1 MANSIYCNLRNVNE
15 KRGHWS
21 VRSLMNLLSNLSLK
35 SRLIVLISIP
45 LVAIAGL
52 SIYALMVFADINRG
66 VTSIYNDRV
75 VPLNDLKTISDDYAV
90 LVIDAINKANAGRVS
105 PKEALDQIE
114 KAESAISANW
124 QGYTQTLLTDRER
137 QLVREAEALFSA
149 ADQAIGEAK
158 TILRRA
164 PSNAEAQL
172 DQIDGPLYEAIDPV
186 TEKIGE
192 LIELQLDVAARERAS
207 VGELYA
213 QSQLLYPSTAVV
225 AAVVSIGASVL
236 IILSVTGPIQSM
248 RNLMQSVA
256 EKSDLSQRLKVVG
269 KDELAQLGQSLNHML
284 NEFGQVISRLSAV
297 SDEVAT
303 ASEEL
308 SSINANVERNIESQ
322 SEQTDQVATAMNQM
336 SAASNDVARSAEEA
350 KSAARSAKE
359 QGIEGRVRGEKG
371 REALHRLSEDI
382 RRVANQINSL
392 ENKSLEIQKVTQVIN
407 DIADQTNLL
416 ALNAAIEAAR
426 AGEHGRGF
434 SVVADEVRSL
444 AKRTQTSTAEIA
456 GVIQGLTEESKATV
470 AVMQSGLE
478 QVEENRMLIDGIA
491 ETLNSIGDAIDH
503 IVQMGEQ
510 IASASE
516 EQSVAADQVSGNL
529 THIVDLSSQN
539 LDGAKQSA
547 EASHELARLAA
558 EMKDRVSSFRTSV

>member
-1 MANSIYCNLRNVNE
+1 
-15 KRGHWS
+15 
-21 VRSLMNLLSNLSLK
+21 MNLLSTLSLK
-35 SRLIVLISIP
+35 LRLVFLVSIP
-45 LVAIAGL
+45 LAAIAGL
-52 SIYALMVFADINRG
+52 SIYALVVFADINRG

-75 VPLNDLKTISDDYAV
+75 VPLKDLKFISDDYAV
-90 LVIDAINKANAGRVS
+90 LVVDAINKANAGRIS
-105 PKEALDQIE
+105 PLEALRQIE
-114 KAESAISANW
+114 QAESNIEANW
-124 QGYTQTLLTDRER
+124 EHYTQTSLTPRER
-137 QLVREAEALFSA
+137 ELVGEAEALFDA
-149 ADQAIGEAK
+149 AHKAIQEAK
-158 TILRRA
+158 TVLRSA
-164 PSNAEAQL
+164 PSNSQGQL
-172 DQIDGPLYEAIDPV
+172 NRIDGPLYELIDPV

-192 LIELQLDVAARERAS
+192 LIELQLDVAAQERQS

-213 QSQLLYPSTAVV
+213 QSQVLYPSTAVV
-225 AAVVSIGASVL
+225 AAVLSIGASVL
-236 IILSVTGPIQSM
+236 IILSITGPINAM
-248 RNLMQSVA
+248 RNLMRSVA
-256 EKSDLSQRLKVVG
+256 EESDLSQRLHVEG
-269 KDELAQLGQSLNHML
+269 KDELAQLGHSLNHML
-284 NEFGQVISRLSAV
+284 NEFDQVISRLSTV

-308 SSINANVERNIESQ
+308 SSINSSVERNIESQ
-322 SEQTDQVATAMNQM
+322 SDQTDQVATAMNQM

-350 KSAARSAKE
+350 QSAARSAKE
-359 QGIEGRVRGEKG
+359 QGVEGRVRGEKG

-382 RRVANQINSL
+382 RRVAKQINSL
-392 ENKSLEIQKVTQVIN
+392 ESRSLEIQKVTEVIN

-456 GVIQGLTEESKATV
+456 DVIKGLTEESKATV

-478 QVEENRMLIDGIA
+478 QVEENRMLIDDVA

-510 IASASE
+510 IASAAE
-516 EQSVAADQVSGNL
+516 EQSVAAEQVSGNL
-529 THIVDLSSQN
+529 AHIVDLSSQN
-539 LDGAKQSA
+539 LDGAKQSS

-558 EMKDRVSSFRTSV
+558 EMKDRVSSFKTSA

>member
-1 MANSIYCNLRNVNE
+1 MEVGVFGKSI
-15 KRGHWS
+15 
-21 VRSLMNLLSNLSLK
+21 MNLLGSLSLK
-35 SRLIVLISIP
+35 FRLVVLVSIP

-52 SIYALMVFADINRG
+52 SIYALVVFADINRG

-75 VPLNDLKTISDDYAV
+75 VPLKDLKVISDDYAV
-90 LVIDAINKANAGRVS
+90 LVVDAINKANAGIIS
-105 PKEALDQIE
+105 PREALVQIE
-114 KAESAISANW
+114 KAESDAAANW
-124 QGYTQTLLTDRER
+124 EGFTQTLLTDREK
-137 QLVREAEALFSA
+137 QLVREAEQLFAA
-149 ADQAIGEAK
+149 ADRGLAEAK
-158 TILRRA
+158 EILRRA
-164 PSNAEAQL
+164 PVNGKGQL
-172 DQIDGPLYEAIDPV
+172 DQIDGPLYDVIDPV
-186 TEKIGE
+186 AAKLAE
-192 LIELQLDVAARERAS
+192 LIDLQLEVASSERES

-213 QSQLLYPSTAVV
+213 QSQVLYPATAVV
-225 AAVVSIGASVL
+225 AAVLSIGASIL
-236 IILSVTGPIQSM
+236 IIFSITNPIQSM
-248 RNLMQSVA
+248 RKLMRHVA
-256 EKSDLSQRLKVVG
+256 DKSDLSQRLDVDG
-269 KDELAQLGQSLNHML
+269 KDELAQLGHSLNHML
-284 NEFGQVISRLSAV
+284 NEFDQVIKRLSDV

-308 SSINANVERNIESQ
+308 SSINASVERNIESQ
-322 SEQTDQVATAMNQM
+322 SGQTDQVATAMNQM

-350 KSAARSAKE
+350 QSAARSAKE
-359 QGIEGRVRGEKG
+359 QGIEGRGRGEKG

-382 RRVANQINSL
+382 RRVASQISSL
-392 ENKSLEIQKVTQVIN
+392 ESKSLEIQKVTQVIN

-456 GVIQGLTEESKATV
+456 DVIQGLTEESKATV

-478 QVEENRMLIDGIA
+478 QVEDNRLLIDGIA
-491 ETLNSIGDAIDH
+491 ETLNAIGDAIDH

-516 EQSVAADQVSGNL
+516 EQSVAAEQVSGNL
-529 THIVDLSSQN
+529 TYIVDLSSQN
-539 LDGAKQSA
+539 LDGARQSA

-558 EMKDRVSSFRTSV
+558 EMKDRVSSFRTSA

>member
-1 MANSIYCNLRNVNE
+1 
-15 KRGHWS
+15 
-21 VRSLMNLLSNLSLK
+21 MNLLSNLSLK

-45 LVAIAGL
+45 LVAIVGL

-75 VPLNDLKTISDDYAV
+75 VPLNDLETISDDYAV
-90 LVIDAINKANAGRVS
+90 FVIDAINKANAGRVS

-164 PSNAEAQL
+164 PSNAEGQL
-172 DQIDGPLYEAIDPV
+172 DQIDGPLYEVIDPV

-192 LIELQLDVAARERAS
+192 LMELQLDVAARERAS

-236 IILSVTGPIQSM
+236 IILSITGPIQSM

-269 KDELAQLGQSLNHML
+269 KDELAQLGHSLNHML
-284 NEFGQVISRLSAV
+284 NEFDQVISRLSAV

-392 ENKSLEIQKVTQVIN
+392 ESKSLEIQKVTQVIN

-491 ETLNSIGDAIDH
+491 ETLNSISDAIDH

-558 EMKDRVSSFRTSV
+558 EMKDRVSSFRTSA

>member
-1 MANSIYCNLRNVNE
+1 MANSIYCNLRNVNA

-21 VRSLMNLLSNLSLK
+21 VRSLMNLLRNLSLK

-105 PKEALDQIE
+105 PREALDQIE

>member
-1 MANSIYCNLRNVNE
+1 
-15 KRGHWS
+15 
-21 VRSLMNLLSNLSLK
+21 MNLLSSLSLK
-35 SRLIVLISIP
+35 SRLVILVSIP
-45 LVAIAGL
+45 LVALAGL
-52 SIYALMVFADINRG
+52 SIYALVVFSEINRG
-66 VTSIYNDRV
+66 VISIYNDRV
-75 VPLNDLKTISDDYAV
+75 VPLKDLKVISDDYAV
-90 LVIDAINKANAGRVS
+90 LVIDAINKANAGRIS
-105 PKEALDQIE
+105 SNEALEQIE

-124 QGYTQTLLTDRER
+124 QRYTQTLLTDQER
-137 QLVREAEALFSA
+137 QLVREAEALFLA
-149 ADQAIGEAK
+149 ADQAIVEAK

-164 PSNAEAQL
+164 STNAKGQL
-172 DQIDGPLYEAIDPV
+172 DQIDGPLYKVIDPV

-192 LIELQLDVAARERAS
+192 LIELQLDVAARERES

-213 QSQLLYPSTAVV
+213 QSQWLYPSSSVV
-225 AAVVSIGASVL
+225 AAALSIGAGAL
-236 IILSVTGPIQSM
+236 IIFSITGPIQSM
-248 RNLMQSVA
+248 RALMQSVA
-256 EKSDLSQRLKVVG
+256 EQSDLSQRLKVVG
-269 KDELAQLGQSLNHML
+269 KDELAQLGHSLNHML
-284 NEFGQVISRLSAV
+284 KQFDQVISRLSAV

-322 SEQTDQVATAMNQM
+322 SEQTDQVAAAMNQM
-336 SAASNDVARSAEEA
+336 SAASSDVARSAEEA
-350 KSAARSAKE
+350 QSAAHSAKE
-359 QGIEGRVRGEKG
+359 RGVEGRVRGEKG

-444 AKRTQTSTAEIA
+444 ARRTQTSTAEIA
-456 GVIQGLTEESKATV
+456 DVIEGLIEESKATV

-478 QVEENRMLIDGIA
+478 QVEENRMVIDGIA
-491 ETLNSIGDAIDH
+491 ETLNAISDAIDH

-516 EQSVAADQVSGNL
+516 EQSVAAEQVSGNL
-529 THIVDLSSQN
+529 THIVDISSQN

-558 EMKDRVSSFRTSV
+558 EMKDRVSSFTTSA

>member
-1 MANSIYCNLRNVNE
+1 
-15 KRGHWS
+15 
-21 VRSLMNLLSNLSLK
+21 MNLFSNLSLK
-35 SRLIVLISIP
+35 SRLVVLISIP
-45 LVAIAGL
+45 LAAIVGL
-52 SIYALMVFADINRG
+52 SIYALMVFSDINRG

-75 VPLNDLKTISDDYAV
+75 VPLKDLKSISDDYAV
-90 LVIDAINKANAGRVS
+90 LVVDAINKANAGRIS
-105 PKEALDQIE
+105 SKEALRQIE
-114 KAESAISANW
+114 EAESAISAGW
-124 QGYTQTLLTDRER
+124 AKYSRTVLTDRENK
-137 QLVREAEALFSA
+137 LVREAEGLFSA
-149 ADQAIGEAK
+149 ADKGIAEAK
-158 TILRRA
+158 ITLRNA
-164 PSNAEAQL
+164 PSDAEGQL
-172 DQIDGPLYEAIDPV
+172 DKIDGPLYDLIDPV

-192 LIELQLDVAARERAS
+192 LIELQLDVAASERES

-213 QSQLLYPSTAVV
+213 QSQVFYPATAVV
-225 AAVVSIGASVL
+225 AAVLAMAVSAL
-236 IILSVTGPIQSM
+236 IISSITGPIQSM
-248 RNLMQSVA
+248 TRLMRSVS
-256 EKSDLSQRLKVVG
+256 ERSDLSQRLGITG
-269 KDELAQLGQSLNHML
+269 KDELAQLGVSLNHML
-284 NEFGQVISRLSAV
+284 NEFDQVISRLSIV

-322 SEQTDQVATAMNQM
+322 SGQTDQVATAMNEM
-336 SAASNDVARSAEEA
+336 SAASNDVAKSAEEA
-350 KSAARSAKE
+350 QSAARSAKE
-359 QGIEGRVRGEKG
+359 QGVEGRVRGEKG

-382 RRVANQINSL
+382 RRVASQINSL
-392 ENKSLEIQKVTQVIN
+392 ESKSLDIQKVTQVIN

-478 QVEENRMLIDGIA
+478 QVEENRMLIDDIA
-491 ETLNSIGDAIDH
+491 ETLNAIGDAIDH

-510 IASASE
+510 IASAAE
-516 EQSVAADQVSGNL
+516 EQSVAAEQVSGNL

-539 LDGAKQSA
+539 LDGARQSS

-558 EMKDRVSSFRTSV
+558 EMKDRISSFKTSA

>member
-1 MANSIYCNLRNVNE
+1 
-15 KRGHWS
+15 
-21 VRSLMNLLSNLSLK
+21 MNLLSNLSLK
-35 SRLIVLISIP
+35 SRLVILVSIP

-52 SIYALMVFADINRG
+52 SIYALIVFSDINRG

-75 VPLNDLKTISDDYAV
+75 VPLKDLKVISDDYAV
-90 LVIDAINKANAGRVS
+90 FVIDAINKANAGRIS
-105 PKEALDQIE
+105 PEEALRQIE
-114 KAESAISANW
+114 EAESAIRSNW
-124 QGYTQTLLTDRER
+124 SRYAQTLLTDREEE
-137 QLVREAEALFSA
+137 LVRQAEGLFTA
-149 ADQAIGEAK
+149 ADQGIAEAK
-158 TILRRA
+158 RVLRSA
-164 PSNAEAQL
+164 PSSAEGQL
-172 DQIDGPLYEAIDPV
+172 DQIDGPLYDVIDPI
-186 TEKIGE
+186 TAKIGE
-192 LIELQLDVAARERAS
+192 LIELQLDVAATERES

-213 QSQLLYPSTAVV
+213 QSQLLYPITAVV
-225 AAVVSIGASVL
+225 AAVLSIGASVL
-236 IILSVTGPIQSM
+236 IILSITGPIQSM
-248 RNLMQSVA
+248 RNLMRSVA
-256 EKSDLSQRLKVVG
+256 ENSDLSQRMDVTG
-269 KDELAQLGQSLNHML
+269 TDELAELGNSLNHML
-284 NEFGQVISRLSAV
+284 NEFDQVLSRLSGV

-308 SSINANVERNIESQ
+308 SSINANVEQNIESQ
-322 SEQTDQVATAMNQM
+322 SGQTDQVATAMNQM

-350 KSAARSAKE
+350 QSAARSAKE

-382 RRVANQINSL
+382 RRVAKQINSL
-392 ENKSLEIQKVTQVIN
+392 ESKSLEIQKVTQVIN

-456 GVIQGLTEESKATV
+456 SVIDGLTEESKATV

-478 QVEENRMLIDGIA
+478 QVEENRMLIDDIA
-491 ETLNSIGDAIDH
+491 ETLNAISDAIDH

-510 IASASE
+510 IASAAE
-516 EQSVAADQVSGNL
+516 EQSVAAEQVSGNL
-529 THIVDLSSQN
+529 THIVDLSNQN
-539 LDGAKQSA
+539 LDGAKQSS

-558 EMKDRVSSFRTSV
+558 EMKDRVSSFKTSA

>member
-1 MANSIYCNLRNVNE
+1 M
-15 KRGHWS
+15 
-21 VRSLMNLLSNLSLK
+21 
-35 SRLIVLISIP
+35 
-45 LVAIAGL
+45 
-52 SIYALMVFADINRG
+52 
-66 VTSIYNDRV
+66 
-75 VPLNDLKTISDDYAV
+75 
-90 LVIDAINKANAGRVS
+90 
-105 PKEALDQIE
+105 
-114 KAESAISANW
+114 
-124 QGYTQTLLTDRER
+124 
-137 QLVREAEALFSA
+137 
-149 ADQAIGEAK
+149 
-158 TILRRA
+158 
-164 PSNAEAQL
+164 
-172 DQIDGPLYEAIDPV
+172 DQIDGPLYRVIDPV

-192 LIELQLDVAARERAS
+192 LIELQLAVAATERES
-207 VGELYA
+207 VSELYA
-213 QSQLLYPSTAVV
+213 QSQLLYPSTAVL
-225 AAVVSIGASVL
+225 AALLSIGASVL
-236 IILSVTGPIQSM
+236 VILSIIGPIQSM
-248 RNLMQSVA
+248 RNLMRSVS
-256 EKSDLSQRLKVVG
+256 EKSDLSQRVKVLG
-269 KDELAQLGQSLNHML
+269 NDELAQLGHSLNHML
-284 NEFGQVISRLSAV
+284 NEFDQVVSRLSAV

-350 KSAARSAKE
+350 QSAARSARE

-392 ENKSLEIQKVTQVIN
+392 ETKSLEIQKVTQVIN

-456 GVIQGLTEESKATV
+456 DVIRGLTEESKATV

-478 QVEENRMLIDGIA
+478 QVEENRMLIEDIA
-491 ETLNSIGDAIDH
+491 ETLNAIGDAIDH

-516 EQSVAADQVSGNL
+516 EQSVAAEQVSGNL

-539 LDGAKQSA
+539 SDGAKQSA
-547 EASHELARLAA
+547 EASHELAQLAS
-558 EMKDRVSSFRTSV
+558 EMKDRVSSFKTSA

>member
-1 MANSIYCNLRNVNE
+1 
-15 KRGHWS
+15 
-21 VRSLMNLLSNLSLK
+21 
-35 SRLIVLISIP
+35 
-45 LVAIAGL
+45 
-52 SIYALMVFADINRG
+52 
-66 VTSIYNDRV
+66 
-75 VPLNDLKTISDDYAV
+75 
-90 LVIDAINKANAGRVS
+90 
-105 PKEALDQIE
+105 
-114 KAESAISANW
+114 
-124 QGYTQTLLTDRER
+124 
-137 QLVREAEALFSA
+137 
-149 ADQAIGEAK
+149 
-158 TILRRA
+158 
-164 PSNAEAQL
+164 
-172 DQIDGPLYEAIDPV
+172 
-186 TEKIGE
+186 
-192 LIELQLDVAARERAS
+192 
-207 VGELYA
+207 
-213 QSQLLYPSTAVV
+213 
-225 AAVVSIGASVL
+225 
-236 IILSVTGPIQSM
+236 
-248 RNLMQSVA
+248 
-256 EKSDLSQRLKVVG
+256 
-269 KDELAQLGQSLNHML
+269 
-284 NEFGQVISRLSAV
+284 
-297 SDEVAT
+297 VAT

-392 ENKSLEIQKVTQVIN
+392 ESKSLEIQKVTQVIN

-491 ETLNSIGDAIDH
+491 ETLNSISDAIDH

-558 EMKDRVSSFRTSV
+558 EMIDRVSSFRTSA